1 MMVVNS
7 THDKISY
14 DTTERG
20 NRENPQQAVFCYITE
35 IRHAK
40 IAYHFLIVFPLDS
53 PVYTPEDSQL
63 WQMAKHVLQVA
74 DYAQTQIV
82 EHLFKIHLYMEPICV
97 CVHRRL
103 SKLHPLHQL
112 LKHHCRG
119 LLGTNALGHPF
130 LMAPGNGSIDKLM
143 LIGQQGAMTMMRRA
157 YNDLSWEKTD
167 FLANIKVG
175 AELSIWCFNKN
186 FVP

>member
-1 MMVVNS
+1 
-7 THDKISY
+7 
-14 DTTERG
+14 
-20 NRENPQQAVFCYITE
+20 
-35 IRHAK
+35 
-40 IAYHFLIVFPLDS
+40 
-53 PVYTPEDSQL
+53 
-63 WQMAKHVLQVA
+63 MAKHVLQVA

-143 LIGQQGAMTMMRRA
+143 VIGRQGAMTMMRRA

-167 FLANIKVG
+167 FLVNIKVG
-175 AELSIWCFNKN
+175 AANSNQETKSVVVDNYRKCKKHLRQKKKTKEKKRELKYSERRETFSNKGN
-186 FVP
+186 